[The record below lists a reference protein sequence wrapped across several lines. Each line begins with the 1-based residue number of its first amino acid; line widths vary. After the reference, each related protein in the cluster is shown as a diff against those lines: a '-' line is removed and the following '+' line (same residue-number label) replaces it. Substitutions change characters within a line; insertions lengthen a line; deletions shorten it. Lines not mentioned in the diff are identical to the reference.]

1 MKPQWVTAWGPRLT
15 TGLTVAVTVALAM
28 LAFFGYRA
36 TREWQRSSAQFVER
50 RAEETADLLVT
61 ALTRDMR
68 GVQMSVLA
76 SRDWSPFSA
85 DSLTDMSDQVAGAFA
100 RYPYPESFF
109 GWRAGPDQR
118 LVFFNRANR
127 HPAWMPT
134 GVSPDRYPVNLVTD
148 TPIGPSLFKRIQNAA
163 AAGRRHS
170 IFETRLG
177 NEPYQIVARLQYQGP
192 CREQLENIFGYTVNL
207 DWAAR
212 SYFAEITAQVGRIGN
227 SGIQLHLA
235 VLDERDR
242 LITGTGGAAPATVRQ
257 FPLLFFDPA
266 TVILDPPPDLDLRN
280 WKVRVSAADDPTLVW
295 ATRSADWTL
304 LVITAIA
311 LTFGVSLMFTFHA
324 VRANVALAELRSDF
338 VSTVTHE
345 LKTPLATIRAVGDTL
360 AKGRLTSAE
369 ALTEY
374 AQLLVQEAKR
384 LTRLVDNLLAYARVT
399 DVTDVYSFELQ
410 APAELIE
417 DVLQEFN
424 HQLVAG
430 RFEVHMEVPADL
442 PQVRADRT
450 AIRLA
455 LDNLIDNAIRYSNTR
470 RWIRVAAWA
479 DQSRVYIEVRDR
491 GVGIPP
497 DELAMVHR
505 KFVRGRLTRQ
515 GGSGLGLAIVNR
527 IVADHGGRFVLDS
540 EVGAGATARLD
551 LPAVEG

>member
-1 MKPQWVTAWGPRLT
+1 MRPQWVTAWGPRLT

-118 LVFFNRANR
+118 LVFFHRANR

-134 GVSPDRYPVNLVTD
+134 GPSADRYPVNLVTD
-148 TPIGPSLFKRIQNAA
+148 TPIGPSLFKRIQNDA
-163 AAGRRHS
+163 AAGRRYS

-192 CREQLENIFGYTVNL
+192 YREQLENIFGYTVNL

-227 SGIQLHLA
+227 SGIQLDLA

-280 WKVRVSAADDPTLVW
+280 WKVRVSAADDPTLAW

-360 AKGRLTSAE
+360 ARGRLTSAE

-399 DVTDVYSFELQ
+399 DVTEVYSFELQ

-527 IVADHGGRFVLDS
+527 IVADHGGRFVLNS